1 MRRRRGCGNTA
12 RTSNLGD
19 IVLFRSAFRATPLL
33 LCVASLLS
41 SCATPLETNPG
52 RTATEQ
58 LLMSKAAD
66 EAASRL
72 SLPMVEGRKVFL
84 DTTSFTGEGA
94 PYAVASLRA
103 ALIRQSAILTPD
115 RDAADIVVEARLGA
129 MGIDQLN
136 RVLGVPQMTVPMSS
150 TLTLATIPELTLYS
164 RRDRVGIAEMTV
176 LVYEP
181 RTGKLIAALTPLVG
195 DVRIRS
201 HKLLMILSWGQRQLQ
216 PGDHE
221 EMPSWRQ
228 F

>member
-1 MRRRRGCGNTA
+1 M
-12 RTSNLGD
+12 
-19 IVLFRSAFRATPLL
+19 
-33 LCVASLLS
+33 
-41 SCATPLETNPG
+41 ETNPG

-72 SLPMVEGRKVFL
+72 SLPMVTGRKVFL
-84 DTTSFTGEGA
+84 DTSSFVGEGS

-103 ALIRQSAILTPD
+103 ALIRQSAILTTD
-115 RDAADIVVEARLGA
+115 REAADIVVEARLGA
-129 MGIDQLN
+129 LGIDQLN
-136 RVLGVPQMTVPMSS
+136 RVLGVPQMTIPMSS
-150 TLTLATIPELTLYS
+150 TLNLATIPELTLYS

-181 RTGKLIAALTPLVG
+181 GTGKLITALTPLVG

-201 HKLLMILSWGQRQLQ
+201 HKLMMILSWGQRQLQ

>member
-1 MRRRRGCGNTA
+1 M
-12 RTSNLGD
+12 
-19 IVLFRSAFRATPLL
+19 
-33 LCVASLLS
+33 S
-41 SCATPLETNPG
+41 SCATPLETTPG

-58 LLMSKAAD
+58 LLISNAAD

-84 DTTSFTGEGA
+84 DAGSFSGEGA
-94 PYAVASLRA
+94 AYARASLRG
-103 ALIRQSAILTPD
+103 ALIRQGAILEDD
-115 RDAADIVVEARLGA
+115 RAAAEIVVEARLGA
-129 MGIDQLN
+129 LGIDQVN
-136 RVLGVPQMTVPMSS
+136 RVLGVPQMTLPMSS
-150 TLTLATIPELTLYS
+150 NLTLATIPELTLYS

-181 RTGKLIAALTPLVG
+181 RTGRLLAALTPLVG

-216 PGDHE
+216 PGQTE
-221 EMPSWRQ
+221 ETPSWRQ